1 MSAKAQEG
9 TRFYVVVNGVT
20 VCATNNIN
28 VAHKS
33 FARER
38 ARHGGKA
45 VLKGR

>member
-1 MSAKAQEG
+1 MNAKEQV
-9 TRFYVVVNGVT
+9 RFRVVVKGVT

-28 VAHKS
+28 VAHKI